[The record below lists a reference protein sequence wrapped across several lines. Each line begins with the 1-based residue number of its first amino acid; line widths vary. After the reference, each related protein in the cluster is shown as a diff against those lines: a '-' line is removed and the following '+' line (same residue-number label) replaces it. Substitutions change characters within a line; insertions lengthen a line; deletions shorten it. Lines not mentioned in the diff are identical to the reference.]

1 MAIYLVSFKDLR
13 EMIKISSGLAVALMA
28 MGFVVG
34 CGGSQTYEVPEV
46 DEKVSAEKQAEI
58 GKQMQEEMQK
68 QMGGGNK

>member
-1 MAIYLVSFKDLR
+1 MMKF
-13 EMIKISSGLAVALMA
+13 SSRAAVALMA
-28 MGFVVG
+28 MGFAVG

-68 QMGGGNK
+68 QQMSGQN